1 MASTTTIIT
10 LGVQNLDRSIHFY
23 EAGIGLLRVP
33 YDPETIAFFDL
44 GGAQLA
50 LFPRQALAE
59 DAGVSPSGEGFS
71 GVTLARFVGSA
82 KEVAELL
89 GRAVE
94 AGATVARAAQPTSWG
109 GYSGY
114 FADPDGHLWEIA
126 CDSETYA
133 KERAP
138 AYGRARRGSEG

>member
-1 MASTTTIIT
+1 MPSTTTIVT
-10 LGVQNLDRSIHFY
+10 LGVQDLRRSIRFY
-23 EAGIGLLRVP
+23 EVGTGLVRVP

-50 LFPRQALAE
+50 LFPRDELAE
-59 DAGVSPSGEGFS
+59 DAGVSSAGEGFS
-71 GVTLARFVGSA
+71 RVTLARFVSSS
-82 KEVAELL
+82 KEVDAFL
-89 GRAVE
+89 GRAVD
-94 AGATVARAAQPTSWG
+94 AGATLTKAAQPASWG

-133 KERAP
+133 KERSA
-138 AYGRARRGSEG
+138 A